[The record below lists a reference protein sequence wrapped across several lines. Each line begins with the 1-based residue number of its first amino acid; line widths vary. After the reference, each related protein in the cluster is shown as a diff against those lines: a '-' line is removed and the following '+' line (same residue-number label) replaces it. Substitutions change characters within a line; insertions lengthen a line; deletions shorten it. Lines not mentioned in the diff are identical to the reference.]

1 MAKNDLIKNL
11 KDYFILI
18 KDLHKNVSDV
28 ETVQVINKELKSQI
42 EQLSSTWF
50 EQFAKTLIQSGLEN
64 EVLEKYNSAFKIL
77 LKLSGNN
84 NRKTSYLAQFDS
96 ICKSFREDI
105 IINMQINSVDRNT
118 SVENKFNDEVVSMLD
133 KISDKDDNEYL
144 RESLGCWKYGFLKA
158 SIVLVWCAAMDRI
171 HKVIEQKGFDKFNK
185 VSEVMK
191 TQTKGRFKNFNKT
204 FNVQSINDLQMIFD
218 SDILW
223 ILEGM
228 EMIDSNQKTR
238 LSSCFELRCHSGHPG
253 DAPITKYNVLSC
265 FSDIIEIILAN
276 PTFSISL
283 K

>member
-1 MAKNDLIKNL
+1 
-11 KDYFILI
+11 
-18 KDLHKNVSDV
+18 
-28 ETVQVINKELKSQI
+28 
-42 EQLSSTWF
+42 
-50 EQFAKTLIQSGLEN
+50 
-64 EVLEKYNSAFKIL
+64 
-77 LKLSGNN
+77 
-84 NRKTSYLAQFDS
+84 
-96 ICKSFREDI
+96 
-105 IINMQINSVDRNT
+105 
-118 SVENKFNDEVVSMLD
+118 
-133 KISDKDDNEYL
+133 
-144 RESLGCWKYGFLKA
+144 
-158 SIVLVWCAAMDRI
+158 MDRI